1 MSHDFRPLIEV
12 LRELNALVQIE
23 ASGFVFLVT
32 EELHSGI
39 IRLHNGQ
46 VKEVTFRML
55 RGDDAVQALS
65 MVSTA
70 KLRFQPNDIPS
81 YGNKM
86 ALNPAAMTWLLGGF
100 EQELAGRSE
109 TTAALAAATTR
120 AAAAPPTAMPSWV
133 DKRARDTIEQV
144 ALNYLGP
151 IAGMLCQEAFET
163 RPDPKQVVAHLATY
177 LDSAQES
184 RRFIDEAHKALG
196 ALR

>member
-1 MSHDFRPLIEV
+1 MSHEFRPLIEV

-55 RGDDAVQALS
+55 RNDEAVQGLS

-86 ALNPAAMTWLLGGF
+86 ALNPASMQWLLGGF

-109 TTAALAAATTR
+109 TTAAIAAATAR
-120 AAAAPPTAMPSWV
+120 PPAAPAQAPAWV
-133 DKRARDTIEQV
+133 DKRVRETIEQV

-163 RPDPKQVVAHLATY
+163 RHDPKQVVSHLATY
-177 LDSAQES
+177 LNSPQES
-184 RRFIDEAHKALG
+184 RRFTDEAYKALG

>member
-1 MSHDFRPLIEV
+1 MSHEFRPLIEV

-55 RGDDAVQALS
+55 RNDEAVQGLS

-70 KLRFQPNDIPS
+70 KLRFQPNDIPA

-86 ALNPAAMTWLLGGF
+86 ALNPASMKWLLGGF

-109 TTAALAAATTR
+109 TTAAIAAATAR
-120 AAAAPPTAMPSWV
+120 APAAPTGAAPAWV
-133 DKRARDTIEQV
+133 DKRVRETIEQV

-163 RPDPKQVVAHLATY
+163 HHDAKQVVAQLATY
-177 LDSAQES
+177 LNSPQES
-184 RRFIDEAHKALG
+184 RRFTEDAHKALG

>member
-1 MSHDFRPLIEV
+1 MSHEFRPLIEV

-55 RGDDAVQALS
+55 RNDEAVQGLS

-86 ALNPAAMTWLLGGF
+86 ALNPASMKWLLGGF

-109 TTAALAAATTR
+109 TTAAIAAASAR
-120 AAAAPPTAMPSWV
+120 APAPPPPATARV
-133 DKRARDTIEQV
+133 DKRVRDTIEQV
-144 ALNYLGP
+144 AVNYLGP

-163 RPDPKQVVAHLATY
+163 RHDPRQVVAHLATY
-177 LDSAQES
+177 LNSPQES
-184 RRFIDEAHKALG
+184 RRFVDDAHKALDM
-196 ALR
+196 LR